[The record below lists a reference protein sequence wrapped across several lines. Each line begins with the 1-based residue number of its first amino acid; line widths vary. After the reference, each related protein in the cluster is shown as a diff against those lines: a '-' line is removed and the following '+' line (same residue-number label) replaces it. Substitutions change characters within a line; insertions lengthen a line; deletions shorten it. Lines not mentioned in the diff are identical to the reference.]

1 MKYLAIIIIC
11 FICYVFSYQRPEL
24 SLDEIESTL
33 HSYLTLQSKIEPIG
47 FDLSDWIYIM
57 LDNITV
63 FYTSGSVLLNK
74 IENTIDYFDMDI
86 YVMFDMK
93 IQNAPMKEHRD
104 YFGAK
109 NIIFTNRRNIANIFY
124 SNFQFYQLNDKGF
137 EFRDL
142 QEPPIVNVH
151 LRELNQYELYSDLMK
166 DYGESKIKDLL
177 LLKWYQTLNN
187 ILSIFPVCDALY
199 YYNKLAEY
207 LKAQGDISIKNQDYP
222 SFTRLRFIS
231 ITYKSILKINRFT
244 ERFTFVSFL
253 IDFDN
258 GASYQKEVYFEYIKI
273 TPISIEF
280 GPFYPDDDI
289 ELQDVLTRYIS
300 ESFDLILKSESN

>member
-1 MKYLAIIIIC
+1 MKYLAIIIC
-11 FICYVFSYQRPEL
+11 LFCYAVSYQRPEL

-33 HSYLTLQSKIEPIG
+33 HSYLTLKSNIEPIG
-47 FDLSDWIYIM
+47 FDLSEWIYIM

-86 YVMFDMK
+86 YFMFDMIIK
-93 IQNAPMKEHRD
+93 NAPLKEYRD
-104 YFGAK
+104 YFGIK
-109 NIIFTNRRNIANIFY
+109 NITFTNRGNIANIFY

-142 QEPPIVNVH
+142 LGPPIVTVH
-151 LRELNQYELYSDLMK
+151 LSDLNQYELYSDLMK
-166 DYGESKIKDLL
+166 DFGESIIKDLL
-177 LLKWYQTLNN
+177 LLRWYQTLTNV
-187 ILSIFPVCDALY
+187 LSIFPVCDAFY

-207 LKAQGDISIKNQDYP
+207 LKAQGDIKIKNPDYP
-222 SFTRLRFIS
+222 NFKRLMFMS
-231 ITYKSILKINRFT
+231 ITYRSILKINRFT
-244 ERFTFVSFL
+244 ERLTFVSFI

-258 GASYQKEVYFEYIKI
+258 GASYKKTVYFEYIKV

-280 GPFYPDDDI
+280 GPFYPDNI

-300 ESFDLILKSESN
+300 ESFELIVKSESN